1 MSCHKCIYAINWG
14 RPFSNKD
21 STHATCGFTCI
32 NFDISG
38 KYQDDF
44 GPIIKSNAVDLMLY
58 EFPTNDCWVD
68 GGSGIP
74 KEGCINFKSI
84 YEDSFKLKTKQLV
97 SLRSFISILE
107 NHCKNNICIDLPIVL
122 DGTLDG
128 IYFDRDHT
136 YFYYDFPESSDEYST
151 IYDFLKLLKDY
162 IIRLSNNELNRMD
175 DVLNTTVVF
184 QNDTTGQN
192 IYVDS
197 EFLQSFLAGKYQG
210 YLTCNNAPNIKMSKE
225 QIDSY
230 LSKECKLFLT

>member
-1 MSCHKCIYAINWG
+1 MSCHKCKYSMNWG
-14 RPFSNKD
+14 RPFGNKD
-21 STHATCGFTCI
+21 NTHAICGFTCI

-38 KYQDDF
+38 KYKNDF
-44 GPIIKSNAVDLMLY
+44 GPIGSNTVDLMMY

-74 KEGCINFKSI
+74 KEGCINFKSM
-84 YEDSFKLKTKQLV
+84 YEDSPKLKTRQLV

-107 NHCKNNICIDLPIVL
+107 NHCKNNEYLDLPIVL
-122 DGTLDG
+122 RDFK
-128 IYFDRDHT
+128 FDYSRGYT
-136 YFYYDFPESSDEYST
+136 YFYYDFPKYRHEYT
-151 IYDFLKLLKDY
+151 TTYNILKLLEYSFKCD
-162 IIRLSNNELNRMD
+162 NEKI
-175 DVLNTTVVF
+175 LNTIVVF

-197 EFLQSFLAGKYQG
+197 EFLQSFLAGEYKG
-210 YLTCNNAPNIKMSKE
+210 YLTCSNAPNIKMSKE